1 MGKRDEGNRIFNF
14 PCTDL
19 WLCPFLQ
26 LDDGDGVRIGFVEA
40 DGEGSA
46 AIACVVMTAFDV
58 LRAMDVSECQV
69 VVPFSHSA
77 EGNILYSADTLIVPA
92 TVAAFNR
99 EMGHEDDGK
108 LCRIPFLHFVQQCL
122 EEACLPL
129 VARCFSV
136 QQGEVL
142 RIDVGHGNDVAYCLF
157 SLFISMM
164 CLSKFTSS
172 AVRSMFPTTFKP
184 KCCQR
189 LLSISNLEL
198 LSWFPAVTTMVI
210 SGQAW

>member
-1 MGKRDEGNRIFNF
+1 
-14 PCTDL
+14 
-19 WLCPFLQ
+19 
-26 LDDGDGVRIGFVEA
+26 
-40 DGEGSA
+40 
-46 AIACVVMTAFDV
+46 MTAFDV
-58 LRAMDVSECQV
+58 LRAMDVSECQIV
-69 VVPFSHSA
+69 VSFSHSA
-77 EGNILYSADTLIVPA
+77 EGNILYAADTFVVPA

-157 SLFISMM
+157 FIVYLDDVLVQIHFLGCTFDVSHNVQAEVLPEVAVYLQFGAAVVVSGGDYDGHSGAGLVNVQHGVGVHLLRGGSGRGVVVDISAYHHGVGLLFGYY
-164 CLSKFTSS
+164 
-172 AVRSMFPTTFKP
+172 AG
-184 KCCQR
+184 
-189 LLSISNLEL
+189 EL
-198 LSWFPAVTTMVI
+198 P
-210 SGQAW
+210 

>member
-1 MGKRDEGNRIFNF
+1 M
-14 PCTDL
+14 
-19 WLCPFLQ
+19 
-26 LDDGDGVRIGFVEA
+26 
-40 DGEGSA
+40 
-46 AIACVVMTAFDV
+46 
-58 LRAMDVSECQV
+58 SECQV

-92 TVAAFNR
+92 TVAAFNG

-157 SLFISMM
+157 FIVISMM
-164 CLSKFTSS
+164 CLYRFTSS

-189 LLSISNLEL
+189 LLSISSFEL
-198 LSWFPAVTTMVI
+198 LSWFPAVTTMAIPGAGLMDVQHGVGVHLLRGGSGRGVVVDI
-210 SGQAW
+210 SAYHHGVGLLFGYYAGELP